1 MMKNVRVIEAGQV
14 SQRSNFRGLMIRF
27 LVSAW
32 L

>member
-1 MMKNVRVIEAGQV
+1 MMKNVRVIEVGQV
-14 SQRSNFRGLMIRF
+14 SQRSNFNGLMISF